1 VTSPALAPFDII
13 GWTPQDTADPYP
25 VYRRYR
31 VHDRVHLSATSDTG
45 AGTWYVFGHADV
57 MSVLSSRH
65 FLRASVPPEGARGTV
80 PRRSA
85 PIPEEYPALR
95 VLVTNWLVF
104 MDPPHHTRLRGLLSA
119 EFSPR
124 VVRGLEHA
132 VAAIVDQLLHR
143 LANKP
148 VADFVAEFA
157 APFPILVVSEL
168 LGVPAQDRDW
178 LRARSL
184 DIQHASSAR
193 AGGSGGRYE
202 RAEAAARQLT
212 DYFRDLIGQRRARPC
227 QDLVSLLVQ
236 APDELTEPQIVGTCV
251 HLLTAGHETTTNL
264 LGKTLLTLLARPA
277 LADELRADTR
287 LLPGAVEEFVR
298 HDSPV
303 QMVTRWAHR
312 DDNLGGRAVRRGD
325 KVVLVLGS
333 ANRDPRRFPDPDEIR
348 LLRDTSR
355 HTGFGIGI
363 HYCLGAPLARLEA
376 TTALRGLLN
385 LLPAMT
391 LADEPVRYAP
401 DMVFHGPERIMLCL
415 ASGPFVEPVPGVT
428 TTKGADT
435 NGRA

>member
-13 GWTPQDTADPYP
+13 GWTPQDTADPYR

-31 VHDRVHLSATSDTG
+31 VHDPVHLSATSDTG
-45 AGTWYVFGHADV
+45 VGTWYVFGHADV
-57 MSVLSSRH
+57 QSVLSSQH
-65 FLRASVPPEGARGTV
+65 FLRAPVPPEGAPGTV
-80 PRRSA
+80 PRLPA

-95 VLVTNWLVF
+95 QLVSNWLVF
-104 MDPPHHTRLRGLLSA
+104 MDPPQHTRLRGLLSA

-132 VAAIVDQLLHR
+132 VAAIVDELLHG
-143 LANKP
+143 LAGKP

-157 APFPILVVSEL
+157 APFPILVISEL
-168 LGVPAQDRDW
+168 LGVPGRDRDW
-178 LRARSL
+178 LRARAL

-193 AGGSGGRYE
+193 VGGSGGGYE

-212 DYFRDLIGQRRARPC
+212 DYFRDLIGQRRAQPAE
-227 QDLVSLLVQ
+227 DLVSLLLRV
-236 APDELTEPQIVGTCV
+236 PGGLTEPQIVGTCV

-264 LGKTLLTLLARPA
+264 LGKTLLALLARPA
-277 LADELRADTR
+277 LADELRADAG

-303 QMVTRWAHR
+303 QMVTRWTHR
-312 DDNLGGRAVRRGD
+312 DENLGGRTVRRGD

-348 LLRDTSR
+348 LRRDARR

-376 TTALRGLLN
+376 TTGLRGLLN
-385 LLPAMT
+385 LLPTIA

-401 DMVFHGPERIMLCL
+401 DMVFHGPERIMLRL
-415 ASGPFVEPVPGVT
+415 GGGPFAEPAPGPPA
-428 TTKGADT
+428 TKGADT
-435 NGRA
+435 DGRA

>member
-1 VTSPALAPFDII
+1 MTSPALPRFDII

-31 VHDRVHLSATSDTG
+31 VHDPVHLSATSDTG
-45 AGTWYVFGHADV
+45 VNTWYVFGHADV
-57 MSVLSSRH
+57 QSVLSGQH
-65 FLRASVPPEGARGTV
+65 FLRAPVPPEGAQGSV
-80 PRRSA
+80 PRLPA
-85 PIPEEYPALR
+85 PIPKEYPALR
-95 VLVTNWLVF
+95 QLVSNWLVF

-124 VVRGLEHA
+124 VVRALGPA
-132 VAAIVDQLLHR
+132 VAAIVDELLDG
-143 LANKP
+143 LAGEP
-148 VADFVAEFA
+148 VVDFVTEFA
-157 APFPILVVSEL
+157 APFPILVISEL
-168 LGVPAQDRDW
+168 LGVPGSDRGW
-178 LRARSL
+178 LRARAL

-193 AGGSGGRYE
+193 VGGPGGGYE

-212 DYFRDLIGQRRARPC
+212 DYFRDLVGQRRAQPAK
-227 QDLVSLLVQ
+227 DLVSLLVH
-236 APDELTEPQIVGTCV
+236 APGGLTEPQIVGTCV

-277 LADELRADTR
+277 LADQLRADAG
-287 LLPGAVEEFVR
+287 LLPGAVEEFIR

-312 DDNLGGRAVRRGD
+312 DEDLGGRTVRRGD

-348 LLRDTSR
+348 LRRDAGR

-376 TTALRGLLN
+376 TTGLRGLLS
-385 LLPAMT
+385 LLPTMT

-401 DMVFHGPERIMLCL
+401 DMVFHGPERIMLRL
-415 ASGPFVEPVPGVT
+415 GGGAGGRPHAVPT
-428 TTKGADT
+428 A
-435 NGRA
+435 GRRHP